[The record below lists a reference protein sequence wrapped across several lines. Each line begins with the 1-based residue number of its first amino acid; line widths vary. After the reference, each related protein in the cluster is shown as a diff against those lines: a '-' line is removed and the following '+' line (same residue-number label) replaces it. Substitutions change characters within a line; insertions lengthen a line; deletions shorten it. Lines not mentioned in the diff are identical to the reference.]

1 MRELAEPEVFSLSL
15 LTIKPGAI
23 VFQVRV
29 TLLGITPAVWR
40 RFLLP
45 GNTKLEQVHECIQGA
60 FGWENCHLHEFEIAG
75 KRYGDPDAAD
85 GDREIT
91 SERGTK
97 SKLKFFD
104 LKAGDKFLYV
114 YDFGDDW
121 RHELEVEA
129 ILPPDPD
136 GYYPSCIAGAR
147 ACPPEDCG
155 GVPGYLRL
163 VRPLAVVGSTQ
174 PSFDADRFDLKEAQ
188 KGLDSFGLLMMT
200 LS

>member
-1 MRELAEPEVFSLSL
+1 MSP
-15 LTIKPGAI
+15 TIKPGAV

-29 TLLGITPAVWR
+29 TLLGITPAIWR

-45 GNTKLEQVHECIQGA
+45 GNIKLEQVHECIQGA
-60 FGWENCHLHEFEIAG
+60 FGWQNCHLHEFEIAG
-75 KRYGDPDAAD
+75 KRYGDPDGN
-85 GDREIT
+85 GDRALI

-104 LKAGDKFLYV
+104 LQVGDKFLYI

-121 RHELEVEA
+121 RHELEIEA
-129 ILPPDPD
+129 ILPPDPK
-136 GYYPSCIAGAR
+136 GFYPDCIAGAR

-155 GVPGYLRL
+155 GVSGYLRL
-163 VRPLAVVGSTQ
+163 VRQLTLVGSTL
-174 PSFDADRFDLKEAQ
+174 PSFDAERFDLKEAR
-188 KGLDSFGLLMMT
+188 KGLAPYGLMMMT

>member
-1 MRELAEPEVFSLSL
+1 MSP
-15 LTIKPGAI
+15 LTIKPGAV
-23 VFQVRV
+23 VFQVKV
-29 TLLGITPAVWR
+29 TLVGITPAVWR

-60 FGWENCHLHEFEIAG
+60 FGWQNCHLHEFGIAG

-85 GDREIT
+85 GDREII

-104 LKAGDKFLYV
+104 LQAGDKFFYV

-121 RHELEVEA
+121 RHEIEVEA
-129 ILPPDPD
+129 ILPPDPN
-136 GYYPSCIAGAR
+136 GWYPSCIAGAR

-163 VRPLAVVGSTQ
+163 VRPLAVVGSAQ
-174 PSFDADRFDLKEAQ
+174 PRFDADRFDLKEAQ
-188 KGLDSFGLLMMT
+188 KGVDSYALLMMT

>member
-1 MRELAEPEVFSLSL
+1 MSLI
-15 LTIKPGAI
+15 TIKPGAV

-29 TLLGITPAVWR
+29 TLVGITPAVWR

-60 FGWENCHLHEFEIAG
+60 FGWQNCHLHEFEIAG
-75 KRYGDPDAAD
+75 KRYGDPDSAH
-85 GDREIT
+85 GDREII

-104 LKAGDKFLYV
+104 LQAGDKFLYI

-121 RHELEVEA
+121 RHELEIEA
-129 ILPPDPD
+129 ILPPDPN
-136 GYYPSCIAGAR
+136 GYYPDCIGGAR
-147 ACPPEDCG
+147 ACPPENCG
-155 GVPGYLRL
+155 GLPGYQRL
-163 VRPLAVVGSTQ
+163 VRRSLTVVGSAQ
-174 PSFDADRFDLKEAQ
+174 SSFDADRFDLKEAR
-188 KGLDSFGLLMMT
+188 KGLTSYALLMMT